1 VVLRTG
7 DDAAARRVVGRTAPP
22 GLAVT
27 LETEGVSLRVPDGS
41 AWIPR
46 LCAALEAHG
55 IAVHAA
61 SATPPTLDDVFFHHT
76 GRSIHTPR
84 SHREPAASVPGATT
98 PATEEAP

>member
-1 VVLRTG
+1 VCLRT
-7 DDAAARRVVGRTAPP
+7 PN
-22 GLAVT
+22 
-27 LETEGVSLRVPDGS
+27 GS

-76 GRSIHTPR
+76 GRSIHGARPGR
-84 SHREPAASVPGATT
+84 APAGPNLPG
-98 PATEEAP
+98 TEESERGR

>member
-1 VVLRTG
+1 MALRTS
-7 DDAAARRVVGRTAPP
+7 DDGRAREVVAQAAPP
-22 GLAVT
+22 DRPVT
-27 LETEGVSLRVPDGS
+27 VDADGTWLRVPDGS

-76 GRSIHTPR
+76 GRSIT
-84 SHREPAASVPGATT
+84 TT
-98 PATEEAP
+98 PATIGGGR